1 MYIKCLVF
9 WGFSS
14 RKYTINNPWIL
25 LHHSSSLQPLQRP
38 ASLQSKVSSL
48 KRKSLGIPGWP
59 FFRGCWWPPC
69 KRFPK
74 RERTGRSWWKK
85 TVVIADFAFTFGGC
99 WLIKQLFLSHR
110 KPCFKEEDSVIR
122 ITHDLIQV
130 SSKQRGCE
138 SLENLKSTNLCW
150 QSCSWRVHRQPC
162 CFSSIRNLFLSEKNV
177 ISPPSPHHSNGQSRL

>member
-1 MYIKCLVF
+1 MTSL
-9 WGFSS
+9 WGSS
-14 RKYTINNPWIL
+14 KGHEL
-25 LHHSSSLQPLQRP
+25 EE
-38 ASLQSKVSSL
+38 A
-48 KRKSLGIPGWP
+48 GG
-59 FFRGCWWPPC
+59 
-69 KRFPK
+69 
-74 RERTGRSWWKK
+74 KK

-162 CFSSIRNLFLSEKNV
+162 CFISIRNLFLSEKNV
-177 ISPPSPHHSNGQSRL
+177 IRPPITPSFKRAASAVDDPNQALTFTPRHHPAKRRLDLYFELFENKRVFANLNLRDPK